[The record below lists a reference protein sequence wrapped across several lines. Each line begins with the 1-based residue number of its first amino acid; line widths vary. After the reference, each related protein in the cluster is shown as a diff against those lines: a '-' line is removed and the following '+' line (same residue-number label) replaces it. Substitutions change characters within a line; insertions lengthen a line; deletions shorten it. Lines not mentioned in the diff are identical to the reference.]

1 MQYLITTISIN
12 KSSFGEESKS
22 NKNKD
27 KGNYRFLISID
38 WSSSVPQKLEFNM
51 QEYIQFENV
60 DKNEFSSEFQR

>member
-27 KGNYRFLISID
+27 KGNYLFLISID
-38 WSSSVPQKLEFNM
+38 WSISVPQKLEFNM